1 MSALTPYCS
10 VSAAECP
17 GNHPPDSLFAGP
29 GDVCIVS
36 GESYNG
42 AGTNIAVQ
50 ASGLGATI
58 TWTSVGLSKIL
69 TSGAGLPAAQA
80 DDGGSIA
87 ITGGSIETSG
97 AAAPAILSKGG
108 EGGSSVTLSGGTTI
122 LTVGDGSAG
131 LAVSGSGAS
140 LTAAGADPSAGV
152 DVKTLGVGSIGATNG
167 FGSELEP
174 GGTMNLTHT
183 TIVTEGQDAHAVAVS
198 GAGSE
203 THLGAEN
210 ALTTQGDGAIGIYA
224 TGGGVVNGTGGVVT
238 ITTSGANSEATGL
251 SAFGVNADGPGSQVN
266 LPGLIVT
273 TAGANAYGLYASD
286 GGAINAEDG
295 PSIATH
301 GAGAIGVYAS
311 GAGSS
316 IAVGGGATI
325 ATARAS
331 AAEAGRGRHLLT
343 LNGGSVTTS
352 GNGSAG
358 TRLST
363 ARVRRL
369 RSTSPSLRHVRPG
382 LDRALRNRRR
392 GRQCDWG
399 GHVATTGPRL
409 APMA

>member
-1 MSALTPYCS
+1 MLCDSRSAF
-10 VSAAECP
+10 SACVDNSP
-17 GNHPPDSLFAGP
+17 VNLFAGP

-167 FGSELEP
+167 FGSGLEP

-224 TGGGVVNGTGGVVT
+224 TGGGVVNGTGE
-238 ITTSGANSEATGL
+238 SSRSPLRGANSEATGL
-251 SAFGVNADGPGSQVN
+251 APSASTPMAQARKSIGPG
-266 LPGLIVT
+266 
-273 TAGANAYGLYASD
+273 
-286 GGAINAEDG
+286 
-295 PSIATH
+295 
-301 GAGAIGVYAS
+301 
-311 GAGSS
+311 
-316 IAVGGGATI
+316 
-325 ATARAS
+325 
-331 AAEAGRGRHLLT
+331 
-343 LNGGSVTTS
+343 
-352 GNGSAG
+352 
-358 TRLST
+358 
-363 ARVRRL
+363 
-369 RSTSPSLRHVRPG
+369 
-382 LDRALRNRRR
+382 
-392 GRQCDWG
+392 
-399 GHVATTGPRL
+399 
-409 APMA
+409 